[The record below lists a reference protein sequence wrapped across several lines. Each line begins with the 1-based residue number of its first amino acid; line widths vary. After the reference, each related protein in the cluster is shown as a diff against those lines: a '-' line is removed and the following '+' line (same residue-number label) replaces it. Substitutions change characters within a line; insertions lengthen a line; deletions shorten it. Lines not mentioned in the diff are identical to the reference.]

1 MAMPAITFFISGK
14 EGMKDPDKIKDHIQ
28 EIKKKLEQTPENPQ
42 RPPKKSEEKLVTIEF
57 QKEYDVFKSSW
68 EERVFVK
75 LYVEARSSGLLKAIS
90 DRDWK
95 TLCTLAT
102 FMNKDGK
109 CYPSQNELA
118 RALGVS
124 RQMANERIQSL
135 LKFRFK
141 DQPVLILE
149 KARRKTESGERWD
162 NNHYTIK
169 PISNLKIF
177 DYGIPKYLK
186 KPNNKDPMSR
196 KLDIGLCQENPVS
209 GKLDTN
215 KNHIL
220 NKILNNVNNA
230 DKKISKKRSDEQEY
244 LAQDLAE
251 RLDDDRSLGFYRR
264 IVELLPKH
272 VIYQTLSE
280 VKDAYLT
287 GRVKR
292 SKGAL
297 FNSIIQAKAEEF
309 GIELNLKRDTE

>member
-1 MAMPAITFFISGK
+1 M
-14 EGMKDPDKIKDHIQ
+14 DKTEKVKNHIK
-28 EIKKKLEQTPENPQ
+28 EIKKKLEQTPENPL
-42 RPPKKSEEKLVTIEF
+42 RSPKNSEEKLVTIEF

-109 CYPSQNELA
+109 CYPSQSELA

-124 RQMANERIQSL
+124 RQMANERVQSL

-162 NNHYTIK
+162 NNRYTIK

-177 DYGIPKYLK
+177 DYGKVPRYLE
-186 KPNNKDPMSR
+186 KPSSRDPMSR
-196 KLDIGLCQENPVS
+196 KLDTGLCQENPVS

-220 NKILNNVNNA
+220 NEILNNVNNA
-230 DKKISKKRSDEQEY
+230 NKKISKRRSGEQEY
-244 LAQDLAE
+244 LAQELAE

-309 GIELNLKRDTE
+309 GIELKLKRDTD